1 MEKIEVEIRTFI
13 SSSQYKKL
21 IKKLKKIAKFK
32 GEANEET
39 VYCGSE
45 KLRIRRDDRRSY
57 LILKSGKIHQNF
69 RSETEIKFKRKDFEK
84 MKEIFEKIGFPVTA
98 IWKRKRLIFAW
109 KGIKILLDDTQGYG
123 KIIELEKITDEKNK
137 EKAFLDLKSKL
148 QNLGIKKITPKEV
161 FDQKFNYYLKNWQK
175 LI

>member
-1 MEKIEVEIRTFI
+1 
-13 SSSQYKKL
+13 
-21 IKKLKKIAKFK
+21 
-32 GEANEET
+32 
-39 VYCGSE
+39 
-45 KLRIRRDDRRSY
+45 
-57 LILKSGKIHQNF
+57 LKSGKIHQNF